1 MAGQTCRRRIP
12 AGHPRRG
19 FFAPLT
25 QPSDSTCRNDHMIPR
40 RSMERLLLPAWVR
53 LEVGGVRVGPA
64 QDDGNGFAVVRL
76 VRS

>member
-25 QPSDSTCRNDHMIPR
+25 QPSDSTCRND
-40 RSMERLLLPAWVR
+40 RSMERLLPPAWVR